1 MRRAGRIVNEMEF
14 RMLRE
19 AKSFSPPA
27 RVDTMKGFSPMR
39 RLAIPRRDSI
49 ICIILAHLRLRAPG
63 FLESTGLLKRPC
75 SSRAQYGWPFH

>member
-39 RLAIPRRDSI
+39 RLT
-49 ICIILAHLRLRAPG
+49 ILAGTPSSASSLRTFGCARPAFSKAPV
-63 FLESTGLLKRPC
+63 C
-75 SSRAQYGWPFH
+75 